1 MENKTTITSNQVDIN
16 NTVGMILDANKA
28 KLYSTNGNVPIFAK
42 CGDKEIKL
50 IDEKGNTYLN
60 SLTVNGKNINS
71 ISDNIT
77 KVINVFKGAEW
88 SKEFRVE
95 KSDKG
100 DNSHPQ
106 DDVASFTFPVPF
118 KGAKYIIA
126 CDKMTESLTGNK
138 DSPVAVHGK
147 NGVHIYRKKPWGD
160 ILNLDFPFQL
170 IHTFTQDGEYGPIE
184 LNDDN
189 ILVNLDTQE
198 DQTGNKFDIYGSFYC
213 QEGSCRI
220 TLKLSI

>member
-1 MENKTTITSNQVDIN
+1 MENKTTITNNQVDIN
-16 NTVGMILDANKA
+16 NTVGMTLDANKA
-28 KLYSTNGNVPIFAK
+28 ELYSTNGNVPIFAK

-50 IDEKGNTYLN
+50 IDEQGNTYLN

-100 DNSHPQ
+100 DNYRPQ
-106 DDVASFTFPVPF
+106 DDTVIFTFPVPF

-126 CDKMTESLTGNK
+126 CDKMSESLTGGK
-138 DSPVAVHGK
+138 DSPVNDHGK
-147 NGVHIYRKKPWGD
+147 NGVYIYRDK
-160 ILNLDFPFQL
+160 NSSFL
-170 IHTFTQDGEYGPIE
+170 IKDLHTFTQDGEFGPVE
-184 LNDDN
+184 LDGDIN
-189 ILVNLDTQE
+189 VTLDTQE
-198 DQTGNKFDIYGSFYC
+198 EATGNKFDIYGSFYC

>member
-16 NTVGMILDANKA
+16 NTVGMTLDANQA
-28 KLYSTNGNVPIFAK
+28 KLYSKDGNVPIFAK

-50 IDEKGNTYLN
+50 IDEEGNTYLN

-95 KSDKG
+95 RSDKG
-100 DNSHPQ
+100 DNNHLQ
-106 DDVASFTFPVPF
+106 DDAVFFTFPVPF
-118 KGAKYIIA
+118 KGAKYIIT

-147 NGVHIYRKKPWGD
+147 NGVRIYRKNLGEN
-160 ILNLDFPFQL
+160 ILPDFPYQL

-184 LNDDN
+184 LNGDN
-189 ILVNLDTQE
+189 ILVCLDTQE
-198 DQTGNKFDIYGSFYC
+198 EATGDEFDKFGSFYC

>member
-16 NTVGMILDANKA
+16 NTVGMTLDANKA
-28 KLYSTNGNVPIFAK
+28 ELYSTNGNIPIFAK

-50 IDEKGNTYLN
+50 IDEQGNTYLN

-95 KSDKG
+95 KSDNG
-100 DNSHPQ
+100 SNSHLQ
-106 DDVASFTFPVPF
+106 DDAASFTFPVPF

-126 CDKMTESLTGNK
+126 CDKMTDSLIGNEESPIANK
-138 DSPVAVHGK
+138 GK
-147 NGVHIYRKKPWGD
+147 NGVIISIKGDSSPHIF
-160 ILNLDFPFQL
+160 N
-170 IHTFTQDGEYGPIE
+170 QDGEFGPVE
-184 LNDDN
+184 LDDDF
-189 ILVNLDTQE
+189 IVTLDTQE
-198 DQTGNKFDIYGSFYC
+198 EVDAKGDEFDKYGSFYC

>member
-16 NTVGMILDANKA
+16 NTVGMTLDANKA
-28 KLYSTNGNVPIFAK
+28 ELYSTNGNVPIFAK

-50 IDEKGNTYLN
+50 IDEQGNTYLN

-88 SKEFRVE
+88 SKEIRVE

-100 DNSHPQ
+100 DNGHPQ
-106 DDVASFTFPVPF
+106 DDAASFTFPVPF

-126 CDKMTESLTGNK
+126 CDKMSESLTGNK
-138 DSPVAVHGK
+138 DSPIDNKGK
-147 NGVHIYRKKPWGD
+147 NGVRIYETL
-160 ILNLDFPFQL
+160 LNLNPPVKF
-170 IHTFTQDGEYGPIE
+170 IHTFTKDGEYGPIE
-184 LNDDN
+184 LNGDN
-189 ILVNLDTQE
+189 ILVLLDTQE
-198 DQTGNKFDIYGSFYC
+198 EAIGNEFDKYGSFFC

>member
-16 NTVGMILDANKA
+16 NTVGMTLDANKA
-28 KLYSTNGNVPIFAK
+28 ELYSTDGNVPIFAK

-50 IDEKGNTYLN
+50 IDEQGNTYLN

-77 KVINVFKGAEW
+77 KIINVFKGAEW
-88 SKEFRVE
+88 SKEFSVE

-100 DNSHPQ
+100 DNNNPK
-106 DDVASFTFPVPF
+106 DDAASFTFPVPF

-126 CDKMTESLTGNK
+126 CDKMSDSLTGDK
-138 DSPVAVHGK
+138 ESPVAGHGK
-147 NGVHIYRKKPWGD
+147 NGVHIYD
-160 ILNLDFPFQL
+160 MLLNLNPPVKF
-170 IHTFTQDGEYGPIE
+170 IHTFTKDGEYGPIE
-184 LNDDN
+184 LNGDN

-198 DQTGNKFDIYGSFYC
+198 ETTGDEFDKFGSFFC
-213 QEGSCRI
+213 KEGSCRI

>member
-16 NTVGMILDANKA
+16 NTVGMTLDANQA
-28 KLYSTNGNVPIFAK
+28 KLYSKDGNVPIFAK

-95 KSDKG
+95 RSDKG
-100 DNSHPQ
+100 DNNHPQ
-106 DDVASFTFPVPF
+106 DDAASFTFPVPF

-138 DSPVAVHGK
+138 DSPVANKGK
-147 NGVHIYRKKPWGD
+147 NGVIISRKRTSSHLIK
-160 ILNLDFPFQL
+160 L
-170 IHTFTQDGEYGPIE
+170 IHTFTQDGEIGPVE
-184 LNDDN
+184 LDDDF
-189 ILVNLDTQE
+189 IVTLDTQE
-198 DQTGNKFDIYGSFYC
+198 EATGDEFNKFGSFYC

>member
-16 NTVGMILDANKA
+16 NTVGMTLDANQA
-28 KLYSTNGNVPIFAK
+28 KLYSKDGNVPIFAK

-50 IDEKGNTYLN
+50 IDEEGNTYLN

-95 KSDKG
+95 KSDRG
-100 DNSHPQ
+100 DNNNPQ
-106 DDVASFTFPVPF
+106 NDAVFFTFPIPF
-118 KGAKYIIA
+118 KGAKYIIT

-147 NGVHIYRKKPWGD
+147 NGVSIYKPWRD
-160 ILNLDFPFQL
+160 TLIPDFPFQL
-170 IHTFTQDGEYGPIE
+170 THTFTQYGEYGPIE
-184 LNDDN
+184 
-189 ILVNLDTQE
+189 
-198 DQTGNKFDIYGSFYC
+198 
-213 QEGSCRI
+213 
-220 TLKLSI
+220 

>member
-1 MENKTTITSNQVDIN
+1 M
-16 NTVGMILDANKA
+16 
-28 KLYSTNGNVPIFAK
+28 F
-42 CGDKEIKL
+42 
-50 IDEKGNTYLN
+50 
-60 SLTVNGKNINS
+60 
-71 ISDNIT
+71 
-77 KVINVFKGAEW
+77 
-88 SKEFRVE
+88 
-95 KSDKG
+95 
-100 DNSHPQ
+100 
-106 DDVASFTFPVPF
+106 FTFPIPF
-118 KGAKYIIA
+118 KGAKYIIT

-147 NGVHIYRKKPWGD
+147 NGVYIYRKKPCGD

-189 ILVNLDTQE
+189 ILVGLDTQE
-198 DQTGNKFDIYGSFYC
+198 EATGKKFDTYGSFYC

>member
-16 NTVGMILDANKA
+16 NTVGMTLDANQA
-28 KLYSTNGNVPIFAK
+28 KLYSKNGNVPIFAK

-95 KSDKG
+95 RSDKG
-100 DNSHPQ
+100 DNGHPQ
-106 DDVASFTFPVPF
+106 DDAASFTFPVPF
-118 KGAKYIIA
+118 KGAKYIIT

-138 DSPVAVHGK
+138 DSPVAAHGK
-147 NGVHIYRKKPWGD
+147 NGVYIYD
-160 ILNLDFPFQL
+160 ILLNLNPPVKF

-184 LNDDN
+184 LNGDN

-198 DQTGNKFDIYGSFYC
+198 EATGDEFDTYGSFYC

>member
-16 NTVGMILDANKA
+16 NTFGITLDANKA
-28 KLYSTNGNVPIFAK
+28 KLYSTDGNVPIFAK

-50 IDEKGNTYLN
+50 IDEQGNTYLN

-71 ISDNIT
+71 ILDNIT

-88 SKEFRVE
+88 SKEFSVE

-100 DNSHPQ
+100 DNNNPK
-106 DDVASFTFPVPF
+106 DDAVSFTFPVPF

-126 CDKMTESLTGNK
+126 CDKMTDSLTGNK
-138 DSPVAVHGK
+138 ESPVASKGK
-147 NGVHIYRKKPWGD
+147 NGVLISRKRDSK
-160 ILNLDFPFQL
+160 LL
-170 IHTFTQDGEYGPIE
+170 HTFTQDGETEPVE
-184 LNDDN
+184 LDDDF
-189 ILVNLDTQE
+189 IVTLDTQE
-198 DQTGNKFDIYGSFYC
+198 EVTGNKFDTYGSFFC
-213 QEGSCRI
+213 KEGSCRI

>member
-16 NTVGMILDANKA
+16 NTVGMTLDANQA
-28 KLYSTNGNVPIFAK
+28 KLYSKDGNVPIFAK

-60 SLTVNGKNINS
+60 SLTVNGKDINS

-88 SKEFRVE
+88 SKEFSVE
-95 KSDKG
+95 RSDKG
-100 DNSHPQ
+100 DNNHPQ
-106 DDVASFTFPVPF
+106 DDAASFTFPVPF

-126 CDKMTESLTGNK
+126 CDKMTETLTGNK
-138 DSPVAVHGK
+138 DSPVANKGK
-147 NGVHIYRKKPWGD
+147 NGVLISRKRTSPHLIK
-160 ILNLDFPFQL
+160 L
-170 IHTFTQDGEYGPIE
+170 IHTFTQDGEIGPVE
-184 LNDDN
+184 LDDDF
-189 ILVNLDTQE
+189 IVTLDTQE
-198 DQTGNKFDIYGSFYC
+198 EATGNEFDKFGSFYC

>member
-16 NTVGMILDANKA
+16 NTVGMTLDANKA
-28 KLYSTNGNVPIFAK
+28 KLYSTDGSVPIFAK

-95 KSDKG
+95 RNDKG
-100 DNSHPQ
+100 DNNHPK
-106 DDVASFTFPVPF
+106 DDAVSFTFPVPF

-138 DSPVAVHGK
+138 DSPVADKGK
-147 NGVHIYRKKPWGD
+147 NGVLISRKMTSSH
-160 ILNLDFPFQL
+160 L
-170 IHTFTQDGEYGPIE
+170 IKLLHTFTQDSEFGPVE
-184 LNDDN
+184 LDDDF
-189 ILVNLDTQE
+189 IVTLDTQE
-198 DQTGNKFDIYGSFYC
+198 EAIGDEFDKFGSFNC

>member
-1 MENKTTITSNQVDIN
+1 MENKTTITNNQVDIN
-16 NTVGMILDANKA
+16 NTVGMTLDANKTE
-28 KLYSTNGNVPIFAK
+28 LYSTDGNVPIFAK

-100 DNSHPQ
+100 DNNNPK
-106 DDVASFTFPVPF
+106 DDAASFTFPVPF

-126 CDKMTESLTGNK
+126 CDKMTESLTGEK
-138 DSPVAVHGK
+138 DSPIAGHGK
-147 NGVHIYRKKPWGD
+147 NGVHIL
-160 ILNLDFPFQL
+160 LNLDPPVKF
-170 IHTFTQDGEYGPIE
+170 IHTFTKDGEYGPIE
-184 LNDDN
+184 LNGDN

-198 DQTGNKFDIYGSFYC
+198 EATGDEFDRFGSFYC

>member
-1 MENKTTITSNQVDIN
+1 MENKTTITNNQVDIN
-16 NTVGMILDANKA
+16 NTVGMTLDANKA
-28 KLYSTNGNVPIFAK
+28 KLYSKDGNVPIFAK

-60 SLTVNGKNINS
+60 SLTVNGKDINS

-95 KSDKG
+95 RSDKG
-100 DNSHPQ
+100 DNNYPQ
-106 DDVASFTFPVPF
+106 DDAASFTFPVPF

-138 DSPVAVHGK
+138 DSPVANKGK
-147 NGVHIYRKKPWGD
+147 NGVRISRKRTSSHLIKLIY
-160 ILNLDFPFQL
+160 
-170 IHTFTQDGEYGPIE
+170 TFTQDGEIGPVE
-184 LNDDN
+184 LDDDF
-189 ILVNLDTQE
+189 IVTLDTQE
-198 DQTGNKFDIYGSFYC
+198 EATGNKFDIYSSFYC

>member
-16 NTVGMILDANKA
+16 NTVGMTLDANKA
-28 KLYSTNGNVPIFAK
+28 ELYSTNGNIPIFAK

-88 SKEFRVE
+88 SKEFSVE
-95 KSDKG
+95 RSG
-100 DNSHPQ
+100 NGSNNHPQ
-106 DDVASFTFPVPF
+106 DDAASFTFPVPF

-126 CDKMTESLTGNK
+126 CDKMSESLTGDK
-138 DSPVAVHGK
+138 DSPVDVHGK
-147 NGVHIYRKKPWGD
+147 NGVHIYD
-160 ILNLDFPFQL
+160 ILLNLNPPVKF
-170 IHTFTQDGEYGPIE
+170 IHTFTKDGEYGPIE
-184 LNDDN
+184 LNGDN

-198 DQTGNKFDIYGSFYC
+198 EAIGNKFDIYGSFFC

>member
-16 NTVGMILDANKA
+16 NTVGMTLDANKA
-28 KLYSTNGNVPIFAK
+28 ELYSTNGNVPIFAK

-50 IDEKGNTYLN
+50 IDEEGNTYLN

-77 KVINVFKGAEW
+77 KVINVFKRAEW

-95 KSDKG
+95 RSDKG
-100 DNSHPQ
+100 YNGHQQVDT
-106 DDVASFTFPVPF
+106 VFFTFPVPF
-118 KGAKYIIA
+118 KGAKYIIT

-147 NGVHIYRKKPWGD
+147 NGVHIYD
-160 ILNLDFPFQL
+160 ILLNLNPPVKF

-189 ILVNLDTQE
+189 ILVGLDTQE
-198 DQTGNKFDIYGSFYC
+198 ETTGKNFDIYGSFYC